1 MGRFVIPAKLDEPE
15 RIGLWTV
22 DEFAAMA
29 IPFVVGIMTEH
40 VLLGIGFGFLGWWGL
55 RKAKAGRAASWLV
68 HVAYWY
74 LPSGVTGVRTVPP
87 SFLRLMAG

>member
-1 MGRFVIPAKLDEPE
+1 MDRYVIPSKLDEPE

-29 IPFVVGIMTEH
+29 IPFVVGIMTQH

-55 RKAKAGRAASWLV
+55 RKAQAGRATSWLI
-68 HVAYWY
+68 HAAYWY
-74 LPSGVTGVRTVPP
+74 LPSGVIGVRTVPP
-87 SFLRLMAG
+87 SYLRLMAG

>member
-1 MGRFVIPAKLDEPE
+1 MSGTVNALRRRSASDGVGRLWVALSFLQSSARPE

-29 IPFVVGIMTEH
+29 IPFVVGIMTQH

-68 HVAYWY
+68 HVAYW
-74 LPSGVTGVRTVPP
+74 
-87 SFLRLMAG
+87 